1 MTEHER
7 DEGLHILHR
16 ISLHI
21 KQSAG
26 LHSDDVRTEL
36 IKAGVRLLSTRCEPL
51 QFNVRVNVSEYISD
65 GY

>member
-1 MTEHER
+1 MTERER
-7 DEGLHILHR
+7 DEGLRILHR

-36 IKAGVRLLSTRCEPL
+36 IKAGTRLLNTRCEPL
-51 QFNVRVNVSEYISD
+51 QFNVQVNVSEYISD
-65 GY
+65 VY